1 MARKK
6 KDPDADLRASPE
18 FKKFEEATK
27 AILKVPKEKVAKR
40 LKEERNRGG

>member
-18 FKKFEEATK
+18 FKRFEDATK
-27 AILKVPKEKVAKR
+27 AILKAPKERVDKR
-40 LKEERNRGG
+40 IKEERGKGG